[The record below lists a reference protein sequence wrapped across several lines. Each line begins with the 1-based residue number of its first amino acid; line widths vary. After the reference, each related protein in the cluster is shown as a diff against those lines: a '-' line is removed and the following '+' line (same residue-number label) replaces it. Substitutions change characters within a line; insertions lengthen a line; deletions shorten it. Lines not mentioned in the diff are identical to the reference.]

1 MFFWGSHWG
10 HAMEA
15 EDGDQGVADFVSDVD
30 MGAGA
35 PLWEASELPR
45 DLGGDFMSLRAVAS
59 THIPKELRTC
69 TPVALLHAALFKDHP
84 ELNLSPNLPKRRLT
98 QKGLPDAY
106 LVKILGR
113 LQADVD
119 EALVPWGASW
129 KRRRNAYYEYG
140 LDC

>member
-1 MFFWGSHWG
+1 M
-10 HAMEA
+10 
-15 EDGDQGVADFVSDVD
+15 
-30 MGAGA
+30 
-35 PLWEASELPR
+35 
-45 DLGGDFMSLRAVAS
+45 
-59 THIPKELRTC
+59 KELWALSQMMTC
-69 TPVALLHAALFKDHP
+69 EQELRCGKHQSYLEILGESSRRCQQLRIGTFPKTCALALLLFCDAALFKDHP

-119 EALVPWGASW
+119 EALLPWGASW